1 MGNQV
6 SGELHSQLDAF
17 LQDVAQGVFG
27 DSKLTYT
34 DIMEYS
40 DKATEQDIKELEE
53 FFWDWTSALTVEED
67 IDIDA
72 LEEHIYGVIGGE
84 HE

>member
-1 MGNQV
+1 MGNRL
-6 SGELHSQLDAF
+6 SGELHSRLNEF

-40 DKATEQDIKELEE
+40 DKATKQDIKELED
-53 FFWDWTSALTVEED
+53 FFWNWTSELTDEDD
-67 IDIDA
+67 IDIEE
-72 LEEHIYGVIGGE
+72 LEEHICNVINS
-84 HE
+84 

>member
-6 SGELHSQLDAF
+6 SGELHSQLDSF

-34 DIMEYS
+34 DIMQYS
-40 DKATEQDIKELEE
+40 DKATEQDIKELED
-53 FFWDWTSALTVEED
+53 FFWDWTSELTDEDD
-67 IDIDA
+67 IDIEE
-72 LEEHIYGVIGGE
+72 LEEHIYNVIKGA
-84 HE
+84 